1 MSEKITSVAP
11 RGSWLGEGDRDRHGH
26 HRQDGESEAVTTWAT
41 ARTKENTGQCDLRRH
56 DPMKLGTQHQVPDLT
71 PTLHRVGPMKTLPP
85 QPLED
90 GVEEGDSELVTLHS
104 LASQLCSLTDCNPQM
119 PLTAFSIESGQW
131 VAPGG
136 G

>member
-1 MSEKITSVAP
+1 MSEKITPVAP

-26 HRQDGESEAVTTWAT
+26 HRQDGESEAVITRAT
-41 ARTKENTGQCDLRRH
+41 VRTKENIGQHDLSCH

-71 PTLHRVGPMKTLPP
+71 PTLHRVGPVKTLPP
-85 QPLED
+85 QHLED
-90 GVEEGDSELVTLHS
+90 GVEEGFHF
-104 LASQLCSLTDCNPQM
+104 LASQLCSLNDCNPQM

-131 VAPGG
+131 AAPGG